1 MTPDFIVW
9 LQKEV
14 VAGLGEQMES
24 EEVAAPTGRLKER
37 GRKEEDENFVESRLS
52 RNIISQA
59 RKQVVTAIHQVL

>member
-1 MTPDFIVW
+1 M
-9 LQKEV
+9 
-14 VAGLGEQMES
+14 AGLGEQMES

-59 RKQVVTAIHQVL
+59 RKQVVTVNGIR

>member
-1 MTPDFIVW
+1 MITDFIVC

-14 VAGLGEQMES
+14 VPGLGEQMES

-59 RKQVVTAIHQVL
+59 RKQVGTVNGSR